1 MGDPLGALLF
11 QLARTS
17 ICISESSSE
26 PNFDEG
32 KTSSLIAPSKTKS
45 IPGDIDSSPIII
57 SGSSACTKEETKK
70 RKVNKGLEIIS

>member
-1 MGDPLGALLF
+1 MW
-11 QLARTS
+11 
-17 ICISESSSE
+17 ISESSSE